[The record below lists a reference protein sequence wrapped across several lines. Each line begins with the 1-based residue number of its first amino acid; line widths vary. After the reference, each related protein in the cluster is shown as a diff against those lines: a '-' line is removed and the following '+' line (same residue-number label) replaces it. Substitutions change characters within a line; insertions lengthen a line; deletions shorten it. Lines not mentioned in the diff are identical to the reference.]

1 MYCII
6 AARKYGIKES
16 LGLSIKAGND
26 IILHTDA
33 LNFKEVYNYLLD
45 EYKTGV
51 FSEERLNDAVS
62 HVLWAQEQTLK
73 QTSSS
78 ELSEKQIEDVKNIFK
93 LCKSCNNYICYHT
106 KCHN

>member
-1 MYCII
+1 MAMMGI
-6 AARKYGIKES
+6 ARKYGIKES

-45 EYKTGV
+45 EYKTGA

-73 QTSSS
+73 HTNTMR
-78 ELSEKQIEDVKNIFK
+78 LHLEKQNILMLNK
-93 LCKSCNNYICYHT
+93 L
-106 KCHN
+106 